1 MNRKNCVAALS
12 AILAAVF
19 YAINI
24 PASKILLGSIEPVM
38 MAAVLY
44 LGAGIGVGIIYMARK
59 NRETAQN
66 SSLNRSDLPYVL
78 GMILLDIAAPI
89 CLMYGLGA
97 TTAANASLLN
107 NFEIAATAVIALV
120 IFKEAVSVRLWAG
133 IALITISSMIL
144 SFEDMSSLQFSWGS
158 AFVLLAAVCW
168 GFENNCTRKI
178 SSKNTY
184 QIIMLKGIFSG
195 LGSFIIAMITGEPL
209 PDIGLVLIVLALG
222 FVSYGLSIFFY
233 IRAQSRLGAA
243 KTSAYYAIAPFVGA
257 FLSFVCL
264 HEALSVNYF
273 TALVIMLA
281 GSALVAADTIIVNH
295 THIHTHIVTHTHDG
309 STHTHII
316 EHSHGHKHMIDGSV
330 HEHTHSEEIAVH

>member
-1 MNRKNCVAALS
+1 
-12 AILAAVF
+12 
-19 YAINI
+19 
-24 PASKILLGSIEPVM
+24 
-38 MAAVLY
+38 
-44 LGAGIGVGIIYMARK
+44 
-59 NRETAQN
+59 
-66 SSLNRSDLPYVL
+66 
-78 GMILLDIAAPI
+78 
-89 CLMYGLGA
+89 
-97 TTAANASLLN
+97 
-107 NFEIAATAVIALV
+107 
-120 IFKEAVSVRLWAG
+120 
-133 IALITISSMIL
+133 
-144 SFEDMSSLQFSWGS
+144 
-158 AFVLLAAVCW
+158 
-168 GFENNCTRKI
+168 
-178 SSKNTY
+178 
-184 QIIMLKGIFSG
+184 MLKGIFSG
-195 LGSFIIAMITGEPL
+195 LGSFTIAMITGEPL

-264 HEALSVNYF
+264 HETLSVNYF